1 MLGDIMKKV
10 VNQYVYDYAIIKRFY
25 QVNLQTGFY
34 LFLLILVLFSTISS
48 FLEGDYSFGIFS
60 LIILLLGAIY
70 YFCFPTLL
78 ARMAYKKIYSMN
90 SSKNVIM
97 KITIHKD
104 KIEMQAEKSSVKET
118 YLLSDVVKVKERK
131 DVICLMLKNKVSV
144 LLTQDGFTSGDK
156 DVLYSLIMDQ
166 KSKKK

>member
-1 MLGDIMKKV
+1 
-10 VNQYVYDYAIIKRFY
+10 
-25 QVNLQTGFY
+25 
-34 LFLLILVLFSTISS
+34 
-48 FLEGDYSFGIFS
+48 
-60 LIILLLGAIY
+60 
-70 YFCFPTLL
+70 
-78 ARMAYKKIYSMN
+78 
-90 SSKNVIM
+90 M

>member
-1 MLGDIMKKV
+1 MKKI
-10 VNQYVYDYAIIKRFY
+10 VNQYVYDYETIKRFY

-34 LFLLILVLFSTISS
+34 LFLLILVFFSTVSS
-48 FLEGDYSFGIFS
+48 FLEKDYSFGIFS
-60 LIILLLGAIY
+60 FVILLLGVIY
-70 YFCFPTLL
+70 YFFLPIML
-78 ARMAYKKIYSMN
+78 ARTAYKKIYSMD
-90 SSKNVIM
+90 SSKEVVM
-97 KITIHKD
+97 KITINKD
-104 KIEMQAEKSSVKET
+104 KIEIQAKKSSVKET

-144 LLTQDGFTSGDK
+144 LLTQDGFISGNK